1 MIWRELMANKNPG
14 SDKKSSIKKA
24 IRIPPANLVDA
35 KSQLE
40 RTETKLRRTEML
52 LSVTQKIAGLS
63 NLSEILWTIIK
74 MTTDELG
81 ADRGSLFLNDPISGE
96 LYSRVAQG
104 ELTREIRILN
114 TTGIAGAIF
123 QTGTGEIIHDAYSD
137 ERFNNKID
145 EQTGYITKNIV
156 CAPVRTVRGDLIGV
170 IQILNKKKGR
180 FTKDDLEIVEAITL
194 QAAVSLQNAQGVEE
208 MDNTRK
214 KEMEFLDI
222 VSDVTAEI
230 DLGSL
235 LQRVMVEATRMLNAD
250 RSTLFLNDEKTE
262 ELFSRV
268 AMGEGIGEIRL
279 PNSAGIAGAVFTS
292 QETVNIPYAYADL
305 RFNPGFDKQTGYFTR
320 SILCVPIINK
330 DGKCIGCTQALNKKG
345 GGFTEED
352 ESRLKA
358 FTQQVAIALE
368 NAKLFEDVAKERAY
382 NHSMLTSMSNAV
394 ITINDEGKIITCNKA
409 GLKIL
414 KIRSDD
420 IIGKKTEDFFTNG
433 RSWILEKVKACEET
447 KEDDIMMDAEFEV
460 GTDEDDNLETVSAN
474 ISFLPLENQDPDGRT
489 DQGDTH
495 LGTLIMIEDIS
506 DEKRMKSTMSRYI
519 DPGIADQLLGDGT
532 DIMGGQETTATLLF
546 SDVRG
551 FTTITE
557 TLGAQGTVSL
567 LNEYFDIM
575 VEAISEQG
583 GMVDKFIGDAIMAGF
598 GIPVA
603 HEDDEDRGVRA
614 GINMIKNLWDWNV
627 QREKEGKMPV
637 DMGLGLNTDTV
648 VSGNIGSSKRM
659 DYTMIGDGVNLAAR
673 LESACK
679 QYSARILISD
689 YTYKKLKGT
698 YQIRYIDD
706 VVVKGKTEPVGVREV
721 LDYHNNDS
729 FPNLMDTVNHFNEGR
744 DHYKKGNWDKATKS
758 FKECLKANGEDKLSN
773 TYLERVDY
781 LKKSNPK
788 NWDGIWVMTSK

>member
-1 MIWRELMANKNPG
+1 MPNKIPVSESKIAG
-14 SDKKSSIKKA
+14 DKITSSK
-24 IRIPPANLVDA
+24 
-35 KSQLE
+35 
-40 RTETKLRRTEML
+40 RTNSNEDLSILLDKTESKLHRTEML
-52 LSVTQKIAGLS
+52 LSVTQKIAGLK
-63 NLSEILWTIIK
+63 NLSEILWTLIE
-74 MTTDELG
+74 MTTEEMD
-81 ADRGSLFLNDPISGE
+81 ADRGSLFLNDALTGE

-123 QTGTGEIIHDAYSD
+123 QSGVGEIIHDAYLD
-137 ERFNNKID
+137 DRFNNTID
-145 EQTGYITKNIV
+145 QQTGYTTKNIV
-156 CAPVRTVRGDLIGV
+156 CAPVRTVRGDIIGV
-170 IQILNKKKGR
+170 IQILNKRKGR
-180 FTKDDLEIVEAITL
+180 FTKDDLDILEAITL

-208 MDNTRK
+208 MHKSRE

-235 LQRVMVEATRMLNAD
+235 LQRVMVEATRMLDAD

-279 PNSAGIAGAVFTS
+279 PNSAGIAGAVFQS
-292 QETVNIPYAYADL
+292 RETVNIPYAYADL
-305 RFNPGFDKQTGYFTR
+305 RFNPSFDKQTGYFTR

-345 GGFTEED
+345 GGFTDED

-394 ITINDEGKIITCNKA
+394 ITINDEGQIITCNKA

-414 KIRSDD
+414 RIRSTD
-420 IIGKKTEDFFTNG
+420 IIGKKTEEFFTNG
-433 RSWILEKVKACEET
+433 RSWILEKVKICEET
-447 KEDDIMMDAEFEV
+447 KEDDILMDAEFEV
-460 GTDEDDNLETVSAN
+460 GSEDDENLEMVSAN

-532 DIMGGQETTATLLF
+532 DIMGGQETIATLLF

-614 GINMIKNLWDWNV
+614 GINMIKNLWEWNV

-689 YTYKKLKGT
+689 YTYKKLK
-698 YQIRYIDD
+698 
-706 VVVKGKTEPVGVREV
+706 
-721 LDYHNNDS
+721 
-729 FPNLMDTVNHFNEGR
+729 
-744 DHYKKGNWDKATKS
+744 
-758 FKECLKANGEDKLSN
+758 
-773 TYLERVDY
+773 
-781 LKKSNPK
+781 
-788 NWDGIWVMTSK
+788 

>member
-1 MIWRELMANKNPG
+1 M
-14 SDKKSSIKKA
+14 
-24 IRIPPANLVDA
+24 
-35 KSQLE
+35 
-40 RTETKLRRTEML
+40 
-52 LSVTQKIAGLS
+52 
-63 NLSEILWTIIK
+63 
-74 MTTDELG
+74 
-81 ADRGSLFLNDPISGE
+81 
-96 LYSRVAQG
+96 
-104 ELTREIRILN
+104 
-114 TTGIAGAIF
+114 
-123 QTGTGEIIHDAYSD
+123 
-137 ERFNNKID
+137 
-145 EQTGYITKNIV
+145 
-156 CAPVRTVRGDLIGV
+156 
-170 IQILNKKKGR
+170 NKKKGR
-180 FTKDDLEIVEAITL
+180 FTKEDLEIVEAITL
-194 QAAVSLQNAQGVEE
+194 QAAVSLQNAQGLEE
-208 MDNTRK
+208 MDKTRE

-235 LQRVMVEATRMLNAD
+235 LQRVMVEATRMLDAD
-250 RSTLFLNDEKTE
+250 RSTLFLNDEKTD

-268 AMGEGIGEIRL
+268 AMGEGIGQIRL
-279 PNSAGIAGAVFTS
+279 PTSGGIAGAVFQA
-292 QETVNIPYAYADL
+292 QEPVNIPYAYADL
-305 RFNPGFDKQTGYFTR
+305 RFNPSFDKQTGYFTR

-345 GGFTEED
+345 GGFTDED

-414 KIRSDD
+414 KIRSSD
-420 IIGKKTEDFFTNG
+420 IIGKTSEEFFTNG
-433 RSWILEKVKACEET
+433 RSWILDKVKACEESR
-447 KEDDIMMDAEFEV
+447 EDNILMDSEFEV
-460 GTDEDDNLETVSAN
+460 GSEEDENLEMVSAN
-474 ISFLPLENQDPDGRT
+474 ISFLPLENQDPDCRM
-489 DQGDTH
+489 DQSESH

-519 DPGIADQLLGDGT
+519 DPGIADQLLGDGS
-532 DIMGGQETTATLLF
+532 DIMGGQDTAATILF
-546 SDVRG
+546 SDVRS

-583 GMVDKFIGDAIMAGF
+583 GMVDKFIGDAIMAAF

-614 GINMIKNLWDWNV
+614 GINMIKHLWDWNE

-637 DMGLGLNTDTV
+637 DMGLGLNTDSIV
-648 VSGNIGSSKRM
+648 AGNIGSSKRM

-689 YTYKKLKGT
+689 YTYTKLKGT
-698 YQIRYIDD
+698 YQVRYIDD

-721 LDYHNNDS
+721 LDYHNAKT
-729 FPNLMDTVNHFNEGR
+729 FPNLMDTVNHFNEAR
-744 DHYKKGNWDKATKS
+744 NHYKTGNWEKAIKS
-758 FKECLKANGEDKLSN
+758 FKECLKANSEDKLSK
-773 TYLERVDY
+773 TYIERCDY
-781 LKKSNPK
+781 LKKSAPK
-788 NWDGIWVMTSK
+788 NWDGVWVMTSK

>member
-1 MIWRELMANKNPG
+1 MVNKNPG
-14 SDKKSSIKKA
+14 SDTSSLPKKA
-24 IRIPPANLVDA
+24 IRITPANLADA

-52 LSVTQKIAGLS
+52 LSVTQKIAGLT

-123 QTGTGEIIHDAYSD
+123 QSGAGEIIHDAYSD
-137 ERFNNKID
+137 ERFNSKID
-145 EQTGYITKNIV
+145 EQTGYVTKNIV
-156 CAPVRTVRGDLIGV
+156 CAPVRTVRGDVIGV

-744 DHYKKGNWDKATKS
+744 NHYKKGNWDKATKS